1 MIFNQVL
8 YPFLI
13 LILKYFSNS
22 EPTVKITTTLASTK
36 FTTMNALGPLDA
48 IDAVV
53 PILVGQEFDCFHNF
67 QAAVYE

>member
-1 MIFNQVL
+1 
-8 YPFLI
+8 
-13 LILKYFSNS
+13 
-22 EPTVKITTTLASTK
+22 
-36 FTTMNALGPLDA
+36 MNALGPLDA